1 MCEVLQKCMST
12 GKRPRQ
18 ETFPN
23 VNSSGQTK
31 DEREGG
37 TENEQTKRERRSL
50 SNRTLSSTAMVSKEG
65 KQELF
70 KARLDGGGGL
80 PDLVGDNPVHG

>member
-1 MCEVLQKCMST
+1 MRGAPEMHEHWQET
-12 GKRPRQ
+12 WQ

-23 VNSSGQTK
+23 VNSSGQAK

-50 SNRTLSSTAMVSKEG
+50 SNRTLSSTAMASKEG
-65 KQELF
+65 KQEVPNTS
-70 KARLDGGGGL
+70 
-80 PDLVGDNPVHG
+80 PDAFLASDEIFSPCYTFTG